1 MLEILLYDKD
11 KPYIVTQRCANVS
24 RSDSLDTLVQE
35 VSFDYAFNRSDKLM
49 QSMLTEPGDH
59 FRFVNVL
66 NDNETVIVEGLV
78 DTTKDNLKGTVAV
91 SGYDYGYW
99 LNKNKV
105 TIQFNGC
112 STSDAVKQL
121 CKENDLNVEC
131 ADISASV
138 TKNYIDKTIGEVLKD
153 LIGMATF
160 TSEKKYRLEVR
171 GDTIYIEDYKDLVV
185 DARFIPD
192 NGINYWG
199 VDSTYNPG
207 TMTLT
212 RSLDG
217 MYNHVKV
224 MDGDKVVSEA
234 KDDESIKKFGAL
246 EYTVTDNKEA
256 DATEV
261 LKEVNKLVSTLEGV
275 ELLGDDNVRS
285 GRILKF
291 YEDEFK
297 GDYLVTSCTHN
308 YTSAGHTMTVD
319 LVDAK
324 SKDAAVQA
332 VDPNAD
338 KEQSG
343 KTDTGLPD
351 GDYEISDGDYEI
363 GDGIATGQYQ
373 WPLGAYC
380 GITTYTGHTN
390 NAGDFPVP
398 QGTAVY
404 AADGGVVNWVQYWDG
419 YSRWGNQ
426 SYGNV
431 IRISHGGGRTT
442 LYAHL
447 SRIMVRQG
455 QQVSKG
461 QQIGATGNTGN
472 SDGPHMHMEI
482 VHNAWGL
489 YPGDVYGR

>member
-11 KPYIVTQRCANVS
+11 KPYIVTHRCANAS
-24 RSDSLDTLVQE
+24 RSDNLDSLVQE
-35 VSFDYAFNRSDKLM
+35 ISFDYAFNRKDQLM
-49 QSMLTEPGDH
+49 QSLLTEPGDH
-59 FRFVNVL
+59 FRFINVEKEV
-66 NDNETVIVEGLV
+66 ETVIVEGLV
-78 DTTKDNLKGTVAV
+78 DTTKDDLRGTVAV

-121 CKENDLNVEC
+121 CKENDLKVEC

-138 TKNYIDKTIGEVLKD
+138 TKNYIDKTIGEIIKD
-153 LIGMATF
+153 LVGMATF
-160 TSEKKYRLEVR
+160 TTDKKYRLEVR

-185 DARFIPD
+185 DARFVPD
-192 NGINYWG
+192 NGLDYWG
-199 VDSTYNPG
+199 VDCTYNPG

-224 MDGDKVVSEA
+224 MKGDKVVSEA
-234 KDDESIKKFGAL
+234 KDEESIKKFGSL
-246 EYTVTDNKEA
+246 EYTVTDNEEA
-256 DATEV
+256 DAEEV

-275 ELLGDDNVRS
+275 ELLGDDKVRS

-291 YEDEFK
+291 YEEEFK
-297 GDYLVTSCTHN
+297 GEYLVTNCTHN

-324 SKDAAVQA
+324 SKDAAVEA

-338 KEQSG
+338 KEQSSG
-343 KTDTGLPD
+343 DSGLPE
-351 GDYEISDGDYEI
+351 GEYEI

-380 GITTYTGHTN
+380 GITTYAGHTN

-398 QGTAVY
+398 YGTAVY

-419 YSRWGNQ
+419 YSTWGNQ

-431 IRISHGGGRTT
+431 VRISHGGGRTT
-442 LYAHL
+442 LYAHMC
-447 SRIMVRQG
+447 RINVKQG

-461 QQIGATGNTGN
+461 QQIGAVGSTGN
-472 SDGPHMHMEI
+472 STGPHLHMEI
-482 VHNAWGL
+482 VHNGWGL
-489 YPGDVYGR
+489 YPGNVYGR